1 VKTAPSTVAVV
12 IAPWYSPIVNGT
24 ESFRTQTRRVV
35 AEHAANKRTNVMA
48 GGVNKVILVG
58 HLGADPDM
66 RYTPSGQGVCELR
79 LATSES
85 WNDKNGQRQERT
97 EWHRIVVWGKRAE
110 VCSKYLAKGRQVF
123 VEGRIQTRNYDD
135 KDGNKRYITEII
147 AQDVQFLGGGG
158 GREGGGP
165 GGGPGG
171 GGGGG
176 GGGGRGRDDGPPPP
190 ADGDMGGYG
199 GGGSGGGGGGGGG
212 PDDDI
217 PF

>member
-1 VKTAPSTVAVV
+1 M
-12 IAPWYSPIVNGT
+12 
-24 ESFRTQTRRVV
+24 
-35 AEHAANKRTNVMA
+35 AA
-48 GGVNKVILVG
+48 GVNKAILVG

-79 LATSES
+79 IATSES

-97 EWHRIVVWGKRAE
+97 EWHRVVVWGKRAE

-123 VEGRIQTRNYDD
+123 VEGRIQTRTYDD

-147 AQDVQFLGGGG
+147 AADVQFLGGGN
-158 GREGGGP
+158 
-165 GGGPGG
+165 
-171 GGGGG
+171 
-176 GGGGRGRDDGPPPP
+176 RDGSGATRTGDDAPPPP
-190 ADGDMGGYG
+190 PSDGDFGGYG
-199 GGGSGGGGGGGGG
+199 GGSSGGGGGGS

>member
-1 VKTAPSTVAVV
+1 
-12 IAPWYSPIVNGT
+12 
-24 ESFRTQTRRVV
+24 
-35 AEHAANKRTNVMA
+35 MA

-97 EWHRIVVWGKRAE
+97 EWHRVVVWGKRAE
-110 VCSKYLAKGRQVF
+110 ICSKYLAKGRQVYI
-123 VEGRIQTRNYDD
+123 EGRIQTRNYDD
-135 KDGNKRYITEII
+135 KDGNKRYITEDI
-147 AQDVQFLGGGG
+147 ANDVQFL
-158 GREGGGP
+158 
-165 GGGPGG
+165 G

-176 GGGGRGRDDGPPPP
+176 GGGGRGGGGRDEPPP
-190 ADGDMGGYG
+190 DMGGDYGGGGGGYG
-199 GGGSGGGGGGGGG
+199 GGGGGYGGNGGGGGGGYGGGGGGGGG
-212 PDDDI
+212 DDDI

>member
-1 VKTAPSTVAVV
+1 VV
-12 IAPWYSPIVNGT
+12 FS
-24 ESFRTQTRRVV
+24 ERKLRTK
-35 AEHAANKRTNVMA
+35 ENVMA

-58 HLGADPDM
+58 YLGADPDM

-97 EWHRIVVWGKRAE
+97 EWHRVVVWGKRAE
-110 VCSKYLAKGRQVF
+110 VCSKYLSKGRQVY
-123 VEGRIQTRNYDD
+123 VEGRIQTRTYDD
-135 KDGNKRYITEII
+135 KEGVKKYMTEII
-147 AQDVQFLGGGG
+147 AADVQFLGGGKG
-158 GREGGGP
+158 EGGG
-165 GGGPGG
+165 
-171 GGGGG
+171 
-176 GGGGRGRDDGPPPP
+176 RKDDAPPP
-190 ADGDMGGYG
+190 DGDFGGAGYGG

>member
-1 VKTAPSTVAVV
+1 
-12 IAPWYSPIVNGT
+12 
-24 ESFRTQTRRVV
+24 
-35 AEHAANKRTNVMA
+35 MA

-58 HLGADPDM
+58 YLGADPDM

-79 LATSES
+79 VATSES

-110 VCSKYLAKGRQVF
+110 VCSKYLAKGRQVYI
-123 VEGRIQTRNYDD
+123 EGRIQTRSYDD

-147 AQDVQFLGGGG
+147 AADVQFLGGGSRDG
-158 GREGGGP
+158 AGANA
-165 GGGPGG
+165 GG
-171 GGGGG
+171 GGAGAGGG
-176 GGGGRGRDDGPPPP
+176 GARGGRDDGPPPSSEP
-190 ADGDMGGYG
+190 DFG
-199 GGGSGGGGGGGGG
+199 GGGGYGGGGGGG

>member
-1 VKTAPSTVAVV
+1 VV
-12 IAPWYSPIVNGT
+12 PEWKND
-24 ESFRTQTRRVV
+24 
-35 AEHAANKRTNVMA
+35 MA

-58 HLGADPDM
+58 YLGADPDM

-110 VCSKYLAKGRQVF
+110 VCSKYLAKGRQVY
-123 VEGRIQTRNYDD
+123 VEGRIQTRSYDD
-135 KDGNKRYITEII
+135 KDGNKKYMTEII
-147 AQDVQFLGGGG
+147 AADVQFLGGGS
-158 GREGGGP
+158 REGGSS
-165 GGGPGG
+165 GG
-171 GGGGG
+171 GGSGGSG

-190 ADGDMGGYG
+190 ADGDFGGYG
-199 GGGSGGGGGGGGG
+199 GGGGGGGGGG

>member
-1 VKTAPSTVAVV
+1 
-12 IAPWYSPIVNGT
+12 
-24 ESFRTQTRRVV
+24 
-35 AEHAANKRTNVMA
+35 MA

-110 VCSKYLAKGRQVF
+110 VCSKYLSKGRQVF
-123 VEGRIQTRNYDD
+123 VEGRIQTRSYDD

-147 AQDVQFLGGGG
+147 ANDVQFLGGGARDGAAGAAGGVRG
-158 GREGGGP
+158 GRSSGGSE
-165 GGGPGG
+165 
-171 GGGGG
+171 
-176 GGGGRGRDDGPPPP
+176 DGPPPMP
-190 ADGDMGGYG
+190 DGDFGGYG
-199 GGGSGGGGGGGGG
+199 GGGNGGGGGGGGG

>member
-1 VKTAPSTVAVV
+1 
-12 IAPWYSPIVNGT
+12 
-24 ESFRTQTRRVV
+24 
-35 AEHAANKRTNVMA
+35 MA

-123 VEGRIQTRNYDD
+123 VEGRIQTRTYDD

-147 AQDVQFLGGGG
+147 ANDVQFLGGG
-158 GREGGGP
+158 RE
-165 GGGPGG
+165 
-171 GGGGG
+171 GGGG
-176 GGGGRGRDDGPPPP
+176 GGGGRGGRADEAPPPP
-190 ADGDMGGYG
+190 ADGDFGGYG
-199 GGGSGGGGGGGGG
+199 GGGGGGSGGGGGG

>member
-1 VKTAPSTVAVV
+1 MCLGNAK
-12 IAPWYSPIVNGT
+12 G
-24 ESFRTQTRRVV
+24 
-35 AEHAANKRTNVMA
+35 NVMA

-58 HLGADPDM
+58 YLGADPDM

-110 VCSKYLAKGRQVF
+110 ICSKYLSKGRQVY

-147 AQDVQFLGGGG
+147 ANDVQFLGGGG
-158 GREGGGP
+158 REGGA
-165 GGGPGG
+165 
-171 GGGGG
+171 
-176 GGGGRGRDDGPPPP
+176 GRGKGDDGPPPP
-190 ADGDMGGYG
+190 SEADFGGYG
-199 GGGSGGGGGGGGG
+199 GGGGGGGGGG

>member
-1 VKTAPSTVAVV
+1 
-12 IAPWYSPIVNGT
+12 
-24 ESFRTQTRRVV
+24 
-35 AEHAANKRTNVMA
+35 MA

-123 VEGRIQTRNYDD
+123 VEGRIQTRTYDD

-147 AQDVQFLGGGG
+147 ANDVQFLGGGKG
-158 GREGGGP
+158 E

-176 GGGGRGRDDGPPPP
+176 GSGPPPS
-190 ADGDMGGYG
+190 DSDFGGYG
-199 GGGSGGGGGGGGG
+199 GGGGGGGGG

>member
-1 VKTAPSTVAVV
+1 
-12 IAPWYSPIVNGT
+12 
-24 ESFRTQTRRVV
+24 
-35 AEHAANKRTNVMA
+35 MA

-123 VEGRIQTRNYDD
+123 VEGRIQTRTYDD

-147 AQDVQFLGGGG
+147 ANDVQFLGGGRDGGGGGARG
-158 GREGGGP
+158 GRSDDGP
-165 GGGPGG
+165 PPPSDGDFGFGG

-176 GGGGRGRDDGPPPP
+176 GG
-190 ADGDMGGYG
+190 A
-199 GGGSGGGGGGGGG
+199 GGGGGG

>member
-1 VKTAPSTVAVV
+1 
-12 IAPWYSPIVNGT
+12 
-24 ESFRTQTRRVV
+24 
-35 AEHAANKRTNVMA
+35 MA

-58 HLGADPDM
+58 NLGADPDM

-110 VCSKYLAKGRQVF
+110 VCSKYLSKGRQVY
-123 VEGRIQTRNYDD
+123 VEGRIQTRTYDD

-147 AQDVQFLGGGG
+147 ASDVQFLSGGGG
-158 GREGGGP
+158 DRRDGARG
-165 GGGPGG
+165 
-171 GGGGG
+171 
-176 GGGGRGRDDGPPPP
+176 GRDDGPPPP
-190 ADGDMGGYG
+190 SDGDFAGF
-199 GGGSGGGGGGGGG
+199 GGGGGGGGG

>member
-1 VKTAPSTVAVV
+1 
-12 IAPWYSPIVNGT
+12 
-24 ESFRTQTRRVV
+24 
-35 AEHAANKRTNVMA
+35 MA

-110 VCSKYLAKGRQVF
+110 ICSKYLAKGRQVF
-123 VEGRIQTRNYDD
+123 VEGRIQTRTYDD

-147 AQDVQFLGGGG
+147 ANDVQFLGGGRDG
-158 GREGGGP
+158 AT
-165 GGGPGG
+165 
-171 GGGGG
+171 
-176 GGGGRGRDDGPPPP
+176 GGRGGKADEGPPLPGP
-190 ADGDMGGYG
+190 SDGDFGGYG
-199 GGGSGGGGGGGGG
+199 GGGGSGGGGGGG

>member
-1 VKTAPSTVAVV
+1 
-12 IAPWYSPIVNGT
+12 
-24 ESFRTQTRRVV
+24 
-35 AEHAANKRTNVMA
+35 MA

-58 HLGADPDM
+58 YLGADPDM

-110 VCSKYLAKGRQVF
+110 ICSKYLAKGRQVY

-135 KDGNKRYITEII
+135 KEGNKRYITEII
-147 AQDVQFLGGGG
+147 ANDVQFLGGGG
-158 GREGGGP
+158 KDGEK
-165 GGGPGG
+165 
-171 GGGGG
+171 
-176 GGGGRGRDDGPPPP
+176 GRGRSDDGPPPP
-190 ADGDMGGYG
+190 SEADFGGYG
-199 GGGSGGGGGGGGG
+199 GGGGGGGGGG

>member
-1 VKTAPSTVAVV
+1 
-12 IAPWYSPIVNGT
+12 
-24 ESFRTQTRRVV
+24 
-35 AEHAANKRTNVMA
+35 MA

-58 HLGADPDM
+58 YLGADPDM

-110 VCSKYLAKGRQVF
+110 ICSKYLSKGRQVY
-123 VEGRIQTRNYDD
+123 VEGRIQTRTYDD
-135 KDGNKRYITEII
+135 KEGNKRYITEII
-147 AQDVQFLGGGG
+147 ANDVQFLGGGG
-158 GREGGGP
+158 KDGAGA
-165 GGGPGG
+165 
-171 GGGGG
+171 
-176 GGGGRGRDDGPPPP
+176 GRGRGDEGPPPP
-190 ADGDMGGYG
+190 SEADFGGYG
-199 GGGSGGGGGGGGG
+199 GGGGGGGGGG

>member
-1 VKTAPSTVAVV
+1 
-12 IAPWYSPIVNGT
+12 
-24 ESFRTQTRRVV
+24 
-35 AEHAANKRTNVMA
+35 MA

-58 HLGADPDM
+58 NLGADPDM

-110 VCSKYLAKGRQVF
+110 VCSKYLSKGRQVY
-123 VEGRIQTRNYDD
+123 VEGRIQTRTYDD

-147 AQDVQFLGGGG
+147 AADVQFLSGGPG
-158 GREGGGP
+158 GREGASR
-165 GGGPGG
+165 
-171 GGGGG
+171 
-176 GGGGRGRDDGPPPP
+176 GGREDGPPPP
-190 ADGDMGGYG
+190 SDGDFAGFGG
-199 GGGSGGGGGGGGG
+199 GGGGGGGGG

>member
-1 VKTAPSTVAVV
+1 
-12 IAPWYSPIVNGT
+12 
-24 ESFRTQTRRVV
+24 
-35 AEHAANKRTNVMA
+35 MA

-58 HLGADPDM
+58 YLGADPDM

-110 VCSKYLAKGRQVF
+110 ICSKYLSKGRQVY

-147 AQDVQFLGGGG
+147 ANDVQFLGGGG
-158 GREGGGP
+158 RDGAGAGRGGRSDDGPPPPSEGDFGGY
-165 GGGPGG
+165 GG

-176 GGGGRGRDDGPPPP
+176 
-190 ADGDMGGYG
+190 
-199 GGGSGGGGGGGGG
+199 SGGG